1 MYIESKEEKELFER
15 LLRQFP
21 EAEQLLLELLAWCQ
35 INNPDKLEQIIEECK
50 GKEELINLEEV
61 DLKSI
66 LRNES

>member
-15 LLRQFP
+15 LSRQFP

-35 INNPDKLEQIIEECK
+35 INNPDKLEKIIEENAN
-50 GKEELINLEEV
+50 KEMINLDEV